1 MSQTKLTESC
11 DRCVYHDLHSDVFP
25 CSECSSQLNHY
36 TPDPVCL
43 MCKYADTPKADYPC
57 STCRIESDRGH
68 YVEAT
73 ESTESTESTEPVSP
87 CQSCPHAGNPLLQ
100 QPCADCGHNGL
111 SAGFQRNIEAG
122 YPRFVEEMNAR
133 PSPCICGENPEY
145 VEDNIYP
152 GEVHR
157 YVVCNGSHPVPH
169 SLSVHG
175 GNSRE
180 ETIGRWNAFIF
191 NLKNNK

>member
-1 MSQTKLTESC
+1 MIGYYTK
-11 DRCVYHDLHSDVFP
+11 
-25 CSECSSQLNHY
+25 
-36 TPDPVCL
+36 
-43 MCKYADTPKADYPC
+43 
-57 STCRIESDRGH
+57 RGH
-68 YVEAT
+68 GRIVPPMP
-73 ESTESTESTEPVSP
+73 SVS
-87 CQSCPHAGNPLLQ
+87 Q
-100 QPCADCGHNGL
+100 
-111 SAGFQRNIEAG
+111 GFNVAYCRQRNREAE
-122 YPRFVEEMNAR
+122 YQRFVEEMNAR
-133 PSPCICGENPEY
+133 PAACICGENPEY

>member
-11 DRCVYHDLHSDVFP
+11 DHCVYNELRGNDYP
-25 CSECSSQLNHY
+25 CSKCSSQQEHF
-36 TPDPVCL
+36 TPDPICSK
-43 MCKYADTPKADYPC
+43 CFYADTPVAEYPC
-57 STCRIESDRGH
+57 QTCRDESGRRH
-68 YVEAT
+68 YM

-87 CQSCPHAGNPLLQ
+87 CQSCPHAGTPPLQ

-111 SAGFQRNIEAG
+111 SAGIQRNREAE
-122 YPRFVEEMNAR
+122 YQRFVEEMNAR
-133 PSPCICGENPEY
+133 PAACICGENPEY

-169 SLSVHG
+169 SLLVHG

-180 ETIGRWNAFIF
+180 ETIGRWNALIF
-191 NLKNNK
+191 NLKNKK